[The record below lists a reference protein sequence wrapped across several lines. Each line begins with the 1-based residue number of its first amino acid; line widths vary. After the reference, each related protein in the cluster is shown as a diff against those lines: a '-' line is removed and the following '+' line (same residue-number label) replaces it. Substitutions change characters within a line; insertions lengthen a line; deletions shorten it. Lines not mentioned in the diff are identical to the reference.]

1 MLNLLTTPNLFLR
14 EAFDALEGKKFFDF
28 SIKGFNGGKHSIDAA
43 FGKFDKLIDE
53 GRLSRLSDQQQVVS
67 IIYGTGGGHRY
78 FVYAD
83 GTIKFSTHH
92 CHCGGLHDSAV
103 KRGFQVFPEI
113 DE

>member
-28 SIKGFNGGKHSIDAA
+28 SIKGFNGKRSINAA
-43 FGKFDKLIDE
+43 FREFDRLIDE
-53 GRLSRLSDQQQVVS
+53 GKLSRLSDLQQVVA
-67 IIYGTGGGHRY
+67 IIYGAGGGHRY

-83 GTIKFSTHH
+83 GTIKFSTKH

-103 KRGFQVFPEI
+103 KRGFQVFPE
-113 DE
+113 